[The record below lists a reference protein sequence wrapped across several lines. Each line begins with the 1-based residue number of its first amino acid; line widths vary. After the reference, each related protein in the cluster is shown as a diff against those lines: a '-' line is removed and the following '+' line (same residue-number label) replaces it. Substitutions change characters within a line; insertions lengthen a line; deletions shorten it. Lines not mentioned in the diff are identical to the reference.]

1 LKLGV
6 ISLGCDK
13 ATVDSEHLV
22 ARLVGH
28 GAEVTPALDAA
39 DVILVNT
46 CGFIDAAKR
55 ESIEALLEAGR
66 LKRGGRCRAVIAVGC
81 LVARYG
87 GELKAELPEVDY
99 FFGFKDLPHLVPR
112 LVQDGLLDARE
123 AGHPGVRHYLG
134 TSPHVRYLKISEG
147 CDHTCAFCAI
157 PLMRG
162 THRTRALE
170 ELVQEAAELER
181 AGAREINLV
190 AQDLGHYGRD
200 VPGGPRLPALLRA
213 LLERTSVPWY
223 RCLYVYSAGITP
235 ELVELLATEPRVVP
249 YLDMPIQ
256 HATERM
262 LAAMRRP
269 ERPDTI
275 RAKVRALREAIHDL
289 ALRTTVLVGFP
300 GETEGDHRALVEFLD
315 EIQFDR
321 VGAFAY
327 SAQEGTRAAELP
339 DDVPDAVKQE
349 RLAEVLELQRAVSA
363 ERLQRLVGR
372 EVEVLVDGP
381 EEGDAATVALGSRT
395 DPADGATAA
404 AASGSPTSGA
414 AVGRTMWQA
423 DDVDGC
429 TYLRDGSGGASR
441 AAVPGSFVRARVTE
455 SLDYD
460 LVAEPAT

>member
-1 LKLGV
+1 
-6 ISLGCDK
+6 
-13 ATVDSEHLV
+13 
-22 ARLVGH
+22 
-28 GAEVTPALDAA
+28 
-39 DVILVNT
+39 
-46 CGFIDAAKR
+46 
-55 ESIEALLEAGR
+55 
-66 LKRGGRCRAVIAVGC
+66 
-81 LVARYG
+81 
-87 GELKAELPEVDY
+87 
-99 FFGFKDLPHLVPR
+99 
-112 LVQDGLLDARE
+112 
-123 AGHPGVRHYLG
+123 
-134 TSPHVRYLKISEG
+134 
-147 CDHTCAFCAI
+147 
-157 PLMRG
+157 
-162 THRTRALE
+162 
-170 ELVQEAAELER
+170 
-181 AGAREINLV
+181 
-190 AQDLGHYGRD
+190 
-200 VPGGPRLPALLRA
+200 
-213 LLERTSVPWY
+213 
-223 RCLYVYSAGITP
+223 
-235 ELVELLATEPRVVP
+235 
-249 YLDMPIQ
+249 
-256 HATERM
+256 M

-275 RAKVRALREAIHDL
+275 RAKVRALREAIPDL